1 MKTSISFRKTVML
14 RTYHIMEETGKN
26 WADCIRKVRIN
37 KAMHRGEVTF
47 YFEKAG
53 AKLERLLTI

>member
-1 MKTSISFRKTVML
+1 ML
-14 RTYHIMEETGKN
+14 RTYHIMAETGKN

-37 KAMHRGEVTF
+37 KEMHRVEVTF
-47 YFEKAG
+47 YFEKAE